1 LFENLNEV
9 DKCFS
14 ADFDYK
20 TVSSFLIEQQSNNFQ
35 ESLKTLPRLDNK
47 DKSFTDLSS

>member
-1 LFENLNEV
+1 MF
-9 DKCFS
+9 FP

-20 TVSSFLIEQQSNNFQ
+20 TVSSFLIGQQSNNFQ